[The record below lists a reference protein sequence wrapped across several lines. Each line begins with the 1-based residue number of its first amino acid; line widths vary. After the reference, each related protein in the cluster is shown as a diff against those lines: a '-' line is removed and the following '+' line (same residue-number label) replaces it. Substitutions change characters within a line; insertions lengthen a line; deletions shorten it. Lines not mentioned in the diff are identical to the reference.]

1 MVTNQQ
7 EFNYQSKKLDEDK
20 LRAAA
25 LKKIQKSI
33 NELNISFT
41 DLKFAA

>member
-7 EFNYQSKKLDEDK
+7 EFNYLPKKFDEDK

-25 LKKIQKSI
+25 LKKIQKSF
-33 NELNISFT
+33 NELNISFN